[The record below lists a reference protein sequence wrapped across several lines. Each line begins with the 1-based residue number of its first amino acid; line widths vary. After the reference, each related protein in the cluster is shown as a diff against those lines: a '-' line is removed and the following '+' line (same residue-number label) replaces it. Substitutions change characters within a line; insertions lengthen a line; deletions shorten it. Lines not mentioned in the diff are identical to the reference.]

1 MYVNISSN
9 KTPPPHVALW
19 LLPGLN
25 NLFIVICMGVGYAA
39 VAGSLWPLLAY
50 NVDKKIS
57 STCYGLMQSLQ
68 LFGLFVA
75 FKVSGFIMDMGIN
88 ADEAASDDYNVK
100 KKVENLKRGNYYY
113 LSMFFVIC
121 I

>member
-1 MYVNISSN
+1 
-9 KTPPPHVALW
+9 
-19 LLPGLN
+19 
-25 NLFIVICMGVGYAA
+25 
-39 VAGSLWPLLAY
+39 
-50 NVDKKIS
+50 
-57 STCYGLMQSLQ
+57 
-68 LFGLFVA
+68 
-75 FKVSGFIMDMGIN
+75 MDMGIN